1 MAGRPGALQRAHVLF
16 VEANGRRNQ
25 SRHTLTIHRAAW
37 EGKGES
43 SNSPRGFYWFV
54 SGHNARASSVRR
66 TPASA
71 GRTRLRRRRRL
82 HAVLG
87 GPCCASTSE
96 VNDRGLEDHA
106 PRPFAADGR

>member
-54 SGHNARASSVRR
+54 SGHNARASFC
-66 TPASA
+66 PPND
-71 GRTRLRRRRRL
+71 TRLSREG
-82 HAVLG
+82 ACQSG
-87 GPCCASTSE
+87 AFFP
-96 VNDRGLEDHA
+96 
-106 PRPFAADGR
+106 